1 MPKSSEAA
9 TRRTTPRPGLALD
22 LAPELSVDR
31 AARLAARVLG
41 AGTTAVIRGASI
53 AFHTAEGVAAPGLS
67 YRALA
72 SMAHDAADPIVAG
85 DLRKGTAYRA
95 ALLGDAAEP
104 RALLAVPL
112 RNAGGGHIGA
122 LCAFDAAPRR
132 WKAADVDLLREIGD
146 SLSADIE
153 LREATRAISQRE
165 SELTELLDHTDEL
178 VFATALD
185 DTLTFANAAWARALG
200 YDADASTGRIVVD
213 LVAQGHR
220 PRYEEAMRR
229 VASGAAVA
237 GVEMVFVAG
246 DGHRVVCRGRITPRV
261 QDGAVSGARHA
272 YLDVTEARRSEAV
285 RARLAA
291 TLEATTDFVGITTQD
306 GRFVYLNGAGRRLVG
321 LSADADLARV
331 ALRTLRTPK
340 EHARITGLAIPAAVR
355 DGVWEGESV
364 LLGPGG
370 EEIPVS
376 LVLVAHP
383 STWPGEP
390 PYFISAV
397 MRDLRERVSAERALR
412 ESEARKQAMLDTA
425 LDCVVTIDHSGHV
438 VEFNP
443 AAETTFGYL
452 REEAIG
458 SRLVDLIVPPRLR
471 GERDNAFSRHLS
483 TGEPRLLN
491 RLVHMPALRGDGSEF
506 ICEFS
511 ITRLPIEGPAVFTAF
526 MRDITARK
534 ALEEALANEREFLV
548 AVLENL
554 TDGVVACDAGGRPTL
569 VNRALRVMLG
579 LSDTATLPETWP
591 PRSVHFTSDGVSP
604 IVPADMPLARA
615 NRGDIVQDQ
624 EMVFSDSSGG
634 ARNLLASGRRILD
647 RTGQQLGAVVALHD
661 VTEQRRAERLKSQ
674 LIRTVSHELRTPLT
688 AVRGALDLLARRA
701 EMSGS
706 DSRTLLAMATR
717 NVAHLVRMVNDLLDV
732 ERIESGTA
740 TMEQEWVDA
749 GMLLDTACEITQT
762 VADAAG
768 ITVAVEPAHLD
779 VWGDPDRLVQ
789 VLTNLVGNAIKFSP
803 RGSTVTLS
811 AQRFDDDTA
820 ICFTVT
826 DAGRGIPPEH
836 LDSIFEPFEQV
847 EAADAH
853 DHAGSG
859 LGLTIC
865 RAIVRQHGGTI
876 WAESAAAGEG
886 SVFRFVL
893 PAHFDTRPSL

>member
-1 MPKSSEAA
+1 M
-9 TRRTTPRPGLALD
+9 
-22 LAPELSVDR
+22 
-31 AARLAARVLG
+31 LG
-41 AGTTAVIRGASI
+41 AATTAVIRGASV
-53 AFHTAEGVAAPGLS
+53 AFHTVEGAPPPGIS
-67 YRALA
+67 HRALA
-72 SMAHDAADPIVAG
+72 ALAQPSDSPIVAG
-85 DLRKGTAYRA
+85 DIRKDPAVRR
-95 ALLGDAAEP
+95 ALLGDATEP
-104 RALLAVPL
+104 RAFLAVPL
-112 RNAGGGHIGA
+112 RTTGGRHIGA
-122 LCAFDAAPRR
+122 LCVFDSATRR
-132 WKAADVDLLREIGD
+132 WKPEDVELLREIGD
-146 SLSADIE
+146 ALSADIE
-153 LREATRAISQRE
+153 LREATGAISQRE
-165 SELTELLDHTDEL
+165 FELTELLDHTDEL

-185 DTLTFANAAWARALG
+185 DSLTFANAAWARALG
-200 YDADASTGRIVVD
+200 YDADASTGRTVGD

-220 PRYEEAMRR
+220 ARYEETMRR
-229 VASGAAVA
+229 VASGEAVTNA
-237 GVEMVFVAG
+237 EMVFVAR
-246 DGHRVVCRGRITPRV
+246 DGHRVVCRGRITPRIQEGV
-261 QDGAVSGARHA
+261 VSGARHA
-272 YLDVTEARRSEAV
+272 YLDVTEVRRSEAV

-321 LSADADLARV
+321 LSPDADLARV
-331 ALRTLRTPK
+331 ALWTLRTPK
-340 EHARITGLAIPAAVR
+340 EHARITGIAIPAAVR
-355 DGVWEGESV
+355 DGVWEGEST

-412 ESEARKQAMLDTA
+412 ESEARKQSMLDTA
-425 LDCVVTIDHSGHV
+425 LDCVVTIDHNGRIL
-438 VEFNP
+438 EFNP

-471 GERDNAFSRHLS
+471 GSQDNAFSRHLS

-506 ICEFS
+506 VCEFS
-511 ITRLPIEGPAVFTAF
+511 ITRLPIDGPAVFTTF

-534 ALEEALANEREFLV
+534 ALEDALANEREFLV

-554 TDGVVACDAGGRPTL
+554 TDGVVACDAEGRPTL
-569 VNRALRVMLG
+569 VNHALRAMLG
-579 LSDTATLPETWP
+579 LRDTGSLPETWP
-591 PRSVHFTSDGVSP
+591 PRGVLFTSDGVAP
-604 IVPADMPLARA
+604 IAPADMPLARA
-615 NRGDIVQDQ
+615 SRGEAVLDE
-624 EMVFSDSSGG
+624 EMVVTDADGL
-634 ARNLLASGRRILD
+634 ARNLLASGRRIVN
-647 RTGQQLGAVVALHD
+647 RTGEQVGAVVALHD
-661 VTEQRRAERLKSQ
+661 VTETRRAERLKSQ

-688 AVRGALDLLARRA
+688 AVRGALDLLTRKADA
-701 EMSGS
+701 LGS
-706 DSRTLLAMATR
+706 DSRTLLAMASR

-732 ERIESGTA
+732 ERIESGAA
-740 TMEQEWVDA
+740 TMEQEWTDA

-762 VADAAG
+762 VADAAN
-768 ITVAVEPAHLD
+768 VAVVSERTRLE
-779 VWGDPDRLVQ
+779 VWGDPDRLIQ
-789 VLTNLVGNAIKFSP
+789 VLTNLIGNAVKFSP
-803 RGSTVTLS
+803 AGSTIRLS

-826 DAGRGIPPEH
+826 DQGRGIPAEH

-847 EAADAH
+847 EAADAR

-876 WAESAAAGEG
+876 WAESTPGDG
-886 SVFRFVL
+886 SVFRFML
-893 PAHFDTRPSL
+893 PAHFDVRVPL